1 MPETLSGGGA
11 LSIPKTTDQRAVAE
25 SGTEAARALVAR
37 LADADWNFATRVVP
51 SPIEAL
57 HPYPAKFVA
66 DLPRRLLR
74 TLPVP
79 PGTTVLDPFCGSGTT
94 LVECQRRGLR
104 AVGVDLNPIACL
116 ISKVKT
122 SSLKAGFA
130 ATANAVVADAAS
142 RGKSSKAHVPDLPRL
157 DHWFTPEVQL
167 ALTGLTG
174 AIAGAPSSQRNALRL
189 ALSSIVVRVSNQDSD
204 TRYAAV
210 RKNVSMADV
219 FALFRRAAERI
230 EDALAAREHPLVP
243 TTVLEA
249 DVLSLAPSELVR
261 NGPVGLV
268 ITSPPYPNAYEYWL
282 YHKYRMYWL
291 GMNPLAVKARE
302 IGARAHFFKR
312 DSHTAADFARQ
323 MQQTL
328 ELLRAVL
335 VSGGYACFVIGRSR
349 IHGKI
354 VDNAAIIEDVG
365 QRTGFRRVF
374 SAERMLAA
382 KRKSFNPKY
391 GRIKTETILVMRLTN
406 A

>member
-1 MPETLSGGGA
+1 M
-11 LSIPKTTDQRAVAE
+11 
-25 SGTEAARALVAR
+25 
-37 LADADWNFATRVVP
+37 
-51 SPIEAL
+51 
-57 HPYPAKFVA
+57 
-66 DLPRRLLR
+66 
-74 TLPVP
+74 
-79 PGTTVLDPFCGSGTT
+79 LDPFCGSGTT

-130 ATANAVVADAAS
+130 ATANAVAADAAS

-174 AIAGAPSSQRNALRL
+174 AIAGAPSNQRNALRL

-230 EDALAAREHPLVP
+230 EVALAAREHPLVP

-268 ITSPPYPNAYEYWL
+268 ITSPAL
-282 YHKYRMYWL
+282 SKRL
-291 GMNPLAVKARE
+291 RVLAVSQIPHVLVGNEPVGRQ
-302 IGARAHFFKR
+302 GARNRRKGALLQAGQ
-312 DSHTAADFARQ
+312 SHGCRFPR
-323 MQQTL
+323 
-328 ELLRAVL
+328 
-335 VSGGYACFVIGRSR
+335 GKCSR
-349 IHGKI
+349 L
-354 VDNAAIIEDVG
+354 
-365 QRTGFRRVF
+365 
-374 SAERMLAA
+374 SSCCERYWFPVAMLA
-382 KRKSFNPKY
+382 S
-391 GRIKTETILVMRLTN
+391 
-406 A
+406 